1 MANDDGFLSRWSRR
15 KQDVREGRPL
25 DEPLVPPA
33 SSTAPVVVESTSRR
47 DESGLPADVSANP
60 VSPASPTLADA
71 QQLTSES
78 DFSQFMSPEVL
89 PDVKNAAMKK
99 LFTDPHFNVMD
110 RMDVYIDDYSQ
121 SDPLPVAM
129 LRQMVSAKTLNL
141 FDQESSE
148 PSQAEMDRLPPS
160 TNATQLSPD
169 NPEGTETNA

>member
-33 SSTAPVVVESTSRR
+33 PSTAPVVVESRSRR
-47 DESGLPADVSANP
+47 DESGLPTQVSATP
-60 VSPASPTLADA
+60 VTPTSPTLADA

-99 LFTDPHFNVMD
+99 LFADPHFNVMD
-110 RMDVYIDDYSQ
+110 RMDIYIDDYTQ
-121 SDPLPVAM
+121 PDPLPVAM
-129 LRQMVSAKTLNL
+129 LRQMASAKVLGL
-141 FDQESSE
+141 LEDEASSLPKADVQVPPVSPASSE
-148 PSQAEMDRLPPS
+148 GESIPKDSEI
-160 TNATQLSPD
+160 
-169 NPEGTETNA
+169 

>member
-25 DEPLVPPA
+25 DEPLVPPAA

-71 QQLTSES
+71 QQMTSES

-89 PDVKNAAMKK
+89 PDVK
-99 LFTDPHFNVMD
+99 
-110 RMDVYIDDYSQ
+110 
-121 SDPLPVAM
+121 
-129 LRQMVSAKTLNL
+129 
-141 FDQESSE
+141 
-148 PSQAEMDRLPPS
+148 
-160 TNATQLSPD
+160 TQP
-169 NPEGTETNA
+169 